1 MMNTQQDNNELKN
14 DERIASRRA
23 QLRRDFGRSLEAI
36 RERMGP
42 EIDLKDGTHI
52 YWGEGRYIV
61 HAEDEPMISS
71 SRHSEIGEAMQ
82 VAYDRVSVR
91 LNQNGCGDG
100 LVYDTYTDRIIAVIG
115 TVRSTEI
122 AGEWVVV
129 VGSLP
134 LPDEAEQARM
144 KFIVRSWDDYF
155 ASREIKL
162 PFIWETMSH

>member
-1 MMNTQQDNNELKN
+1 MNTVTNTNALES
-14 DERIASRRA
+14 DEEIGSRRE
-23 QLRRDFGRSLEAI
+23 QLCWNFGRSLESI

-42 EIDLKDGTHI
+42 EIELKDGRHI

-82 VAYDRVSVR
+82 VAYDRVAVR

-122 AGEWVVV
+122 AGDSVVV
-129 VGSLP
+129 VGALP
-134 LPDEAEQARM
+134 LPDETDQARM
-144 KFIVRSWDDYF
+144 KFLVKSWDDYF
-155 ASREIKL
+155 ASRDIKL